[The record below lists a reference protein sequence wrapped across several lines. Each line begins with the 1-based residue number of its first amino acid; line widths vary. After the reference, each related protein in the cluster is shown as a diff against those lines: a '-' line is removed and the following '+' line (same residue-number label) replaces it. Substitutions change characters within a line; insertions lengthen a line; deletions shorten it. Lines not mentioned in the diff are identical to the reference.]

1 MFAPQTDKTKILQD
15 LCAKRSCIVEA
26 GPGTGKTYFMLQ
38 AAALDESPCLVL
50 AYNKMLAAHLEALMP
65 LNAQVFTFHG
75 LCSTY
80 LAPARDDDQLAAA
93 LDAADR
99 GEVLSTFKGQPFA
112 RVCVDEAQ
120 DVRPEYVELLHACN
134 LVDAN
139 TVFLIGGDRNQLI
152 YDFDDDYPASLEFM
166 LNPSTL
172 IPSVKN
178 WERHEL
184 TLSHRLSQNVC
195 LAVNHIFGTSLV
207 SARDDVQKIDVRI
220 PSSIWSAYESL
231 KDILQKEESVL
242 LLTTERRS
250 RSLCTLLSASSR
262 DGHEVV
268 VHHFD
273 EDKSDGFKGIR
284 AGTYWSAKGV
294 EAQCVIVM
302 TDARCARNATYV
314 ALTRA
319 SRRLVVVLDPDSPN
333 AALASAIEALPQSFD
348 VQGRASALLN
358 AKFTVATSL
367 TSRPR
372 VAYSGLKNATRARL
386 SRAAMHKLGVTRDG
400 GVEGVPRSAAGR
412 ADEQSR
418 APTVKNA
425 VLRAMLLLQE
435 HKTTGAVRWLRDIID
450 PVKMEWS
457 DLDECIKLGFAR
469 RTVAPRT
476 PLDKLLAPDLLEL
489 VLGVEARLM
498 AAGRLTRADAV
509 VLALAS
515 FAFNGFDH
523 AMRRYVDQVEDAVRE
538 HALDFDWVE
547 GVLDA
552 RAFSA
557 YDVPLVKQ
565 EAWARVDGTGE
576 GACLMLVWELTKAEE
591 AAAAVRASL
600 HPRNKCCV
608 VAVDARAVHG
618 VSVTDPA
625 SLLAEL

>member
-1 MFAPQTDKTKILQD
+1 MIAPQVLQD
-15 LCAKRSCIVEA
+15 LRAKRSCILEA
-26 GPGTGKTYFMLQ
+26 GPGTGKTHFMLQ
-38 AAALDESPCLVL
+38 AVALDESPCLVL
-50 AYNKMLAAHLEALMP
+50 AYNKMLAAHLEVLMP

-99 GEVLSTFKGQPFA
+99 GEVLSTFKAQPFA

-120 DVRPEYVELLHACN
+120 DVRPEYVKLLHACN
-134 LVDAN
+134 VVDAD

-152 YDFDDDYPASLEFM
+152 YDFDDDFPASLDFL

-172 IPSVKN
+172 IPSVQDWKQ
-178 WERHEL
+178 HEL
-184 TLSHRLSQNVC
+184 TLSHRLSRNVC

-231 KDILQKEESVL
+231 KDVLQQEESVL
-242 LLTTERRS
+242 LLTTERCS

-262 DGHEVV
+262 AGHDVV

-302 TDARCARNATYV
+302 MDARCARNATYV

-358 AKFTVATSL
+358 VKLTVATSL

-386 SRAAMHKLGVTRDG
+386 SRAAMHKLGVARDG
-400 GVEGVPRSAAGR
+400 GAEGDLGAAR
-412 ADEQSR
+412 TAAAR
-418 APTVKNA
+418 PTVKDA
-425 VLRAMLLLQE
+425 VLRAMLLLQG
-435 HKTTGAVRWLRDIID
+435 TRRGAVRWLRDIA
-450 PVKMEWS
+450 PVKME
-457 DLDECIKLGFAR
+457 
-469 RTVAPRT
+469 
-476 PLDKLLAPDLLEL
+476 
-489 VLGVEARLM
+489 
-498 AAGRLTRADAV
+498 
-509 VLALAS
+509 
-515 FAFNGFDH
+515 
-523 AMRRYVDQVEDAVRE
+523 
-538 HALDFDWVE
+538 
-547 GVLDA
+547 
-552 RAFSA
+552 
-557 YDVPLVKQ
+557 
-565 EAWARVDGTGE
+565 
-576 GACLMLVWELTKAEE
+576 
-591 AAAAVRASL
+591 
-600 HPRNKCCV
+600 
-608 VAVDARAVHG
+608 
-618 VSVTDPA
+618 
-625 SLLAEL
+625 